1 MKTIKV
7 LSIDGG
13 GIRGIIPA
21 MILAKIEEMTSK
33 PICELFDL
41 IAGTSTGGILSLMLT
56 VPSKENNGKPA
67 YTANDLI
74 KLYTENGKKIF
85 SSNIFH
91 KIISMDGISEEKYPA
106 AGIESVLKEYFGEV
120 KLSEALTNIIVPA
133 YELTL
138 REPFFFKSVH
148 AKDTSKVNKDFCMW
162 QVARAT
168 SAAPTYFEPC
178 KLEIGQK
185 DGADYYA
192 LIDGGVFANNPGMCA
207 YAESRVL
214 YKDTPDILMLSLG
227 TGELN
232 RCIPYN
238 EAKDWGLMK
247 WAKPILSTVFSG
259 VSETVDFQ
267 LGQILTDNRYYRMQA
282 SLAQLGSDAMDDASQ
297 ENIHELKL
305 LSLSLIDEWLKNG
318 RLDKLCKQLT
328 EQ

>member
-13 GIRGIIPA
+13 GIRGLIPA
-21 MILAKIEEMTSK
+21 MILAKIEEMTSQ
-33 PICELFDL
+33 PICKLFDL

-56 VPSKENNGKPA
+56 VPSKEKNGTPA

-85 SSNIFH
+85 SSSIFH
-91 KIISMDGISEEKYPA
+91 KIASMDGISEEKYPA
-106 AGIESVLKEYFGEV
+106 KGIESVLKEYFGDV
-120 KLSEALTNIIVPA
+120 KLSEALTDIIVPS
-133 YELTL
+133 YELSL
-138 REPFFFKSVH
+138 REPYFFKSTH
-148 AKDTSKVNKDFCMW
+148 AKDESRVNKDFYMW

-168 SAAPTYFEPC
+168 SAAPTYFEPY

-185 DGADYYA
+185 DGADYYT

-214 YKDTPDILMLSLG
+214 YTDTPDILMLSLG

-232 RCIPYN
+232 RCIPYD

-259 VSETVDFQ
+259 VSETVDYQ
-267 LGQILTDNRYYRMQA
+267 LRQILTDDRYYRMQA
-282 SLAQLGSDAMDDASQ
+282 SLAQLGSDAMDDASE

-305 LSLSLIDEWLKNG
+305 LSLSIIEEWLRNG
-318 RLDKLCKQLT
+318 KLEKLCKQLT
-328 EQ
+328 Q